1 MPTTRD
7 NRSVAAGA
15 TVLNI
20 LDGSLFENISRN
32 GPLTIAAVAAN
43 ATEVLMSV
51 LAGTETLL
59 EESSVPLEPAVGQG
73 PNLQDH
79 LILLEPVGRG
89 DKITIR
95 IRNTGAAARIVRTL
109 ISVP

>member
-7 NRSVAAGA
+7 NRVIATGV

-20 LDGSLFENISRN
+20 LDGSLFENISRR
-32 GPLTIAAVAAN
+32 GSLTVAAVCTN
-43 ATEVLMSV
+43 ATEVLMSI
-51 LAGTETLL
+51 LAGSETLL
-59 EESSVPLEPAVGQG
+59 EESTVPLEPAAGQG

-79 LILLEPVGRG
+79 LMLLEAVERG

-95 IRNTGAAARIVRTL
+95 LRNTGAGNNTVRTL
-109 ISVP
+109 TSVP

>member
-7 NRSVAAGA
+7 NRSIAAGS

-20 LDGSLFENISRN
+20 LDGSLFENVQLN
-32 GPLTIAAVAAN
+32 GLLTVASVADD
-43 ATEVLMSV
+43 ATEVLMSI

-59 EESSVPLEPAVGQG
+59 EESTVPLEPAAGQG

-79 LILLEPVGRG
+79 IMLNERVARG
-89 DKITIR
+89 DKLTVR
-95 IRNTGAAARIVRTL
+95 LRNTGAGAHVVRTL